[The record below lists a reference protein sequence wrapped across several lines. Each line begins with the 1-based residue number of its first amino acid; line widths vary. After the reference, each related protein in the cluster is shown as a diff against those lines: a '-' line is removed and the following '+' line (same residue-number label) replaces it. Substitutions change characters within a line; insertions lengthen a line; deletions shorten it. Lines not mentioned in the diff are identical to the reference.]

1 MQDRKMTNPTDGIN
15 ESNKKLR
22 QIYEQL
28 CCIGAS
34 YNKLNV
40 INLPTSA
47 SLGFSP
53 GELHSITWE
62 INTGATL
69 RIETD
74 TDPPV
79 SFTNNGSITFSGLN
93 SNLVQFTAIGGSVD
107 LLYITP

>member
-28 CCIGAS
+28 CCATAS
-34 YNKLNV
+34 YNTINV
-40 INLPTSA
+40 VNVAA
-47 SLGFSP
+47 SGTLTFAV

-62 INTGATL
+62 INSGATL
-69 RIETD
+69 RIETPP
-74 TDPPV
+74 DPFV
-79 SFTNNGSITFSGLN
+79 SFSNNGSITFSGLN

-107 LLYITP
+107 FIYITP

>member
-28 CCIGAS
+28 CCVTAS
-34 YNKLNV
+34 YNTFTAL
-40 INLPTSA
+40 NLPSSA
-47 SLGFSP
+47 SLTFGP

-62 INTGATL
+62 INSGATL
-69 RIETD
+69 RIED
-74 TDPPV
+74 G
-79 SFTNNGSITFSGLN
+79 TNPYVAITSSGTITFSGLN
-93 SNLVQFTAIGGSVD
+93 ANLVQFTAIGGSVD